1 MLEIKNL
8 TYKYENHIALNNINL
23 KIEKGEKIAIL
34 GNNGSGKTTFFLCC
48 NGVYKTKNAVS
59 FNGDYEPKT
68 LRRNVGLVFQDTDT
82 QIIGNT
88 VEKEISFGL
97 MNFGFTKEQTK
108 EKIDYAISAMNLEE
122 MRNRPTYYLSGGE
135 KKRVTI
141 ADIIALETEIIFFDE
156 PTASLDPANIEKFK
170 NTINKLDKTI
180 VISTH
185 DIDFAYE
192 WADRFIIF
200 NNGNIIADGDYAIFE
215 KNDIIEKANLRKPI
229 LWQTMEV
236 MGYKDYS
243 KYPRSIEELRRIEM
257 KKAILVVSFGTS
269 FDETR
274 EKTIGAIEKEIAKE
288 FPDYI
293 VKRAFTSGVIM
304 NNLAK
309 RGIIIP
315 NVVTALEEL
324 SAQGVIDVFVQPTH
338 IIPGEEYDKLV
349 SMAEGCKDKF
359 GSFKIGKPLMWNE
372 NDYKN
377 VSDFLIKEYGDTE
390 KAVILMGHG
399 TEHRA
404 NDVYLK
410 LSDILENHNIF
421 VGTVENKPDIY
432 DVLNKTENF
441 KNIVLV
447 PFMVVAGDHAVN
459 DMAGDD
465 DDSWKSVMKNVGR
478 NVEVVLKGVGE
489 YLPIREIYCEH
500 IRREL

>member
-1 MLEIKNL
+1 M
-8 TYKYENHIALNNINL
+8 
-23 KIEKGEKIAIL
+23 G
-34 GNNGSGKTTFFLCC
+34 
-48 NGVYKTKNAVS
+48 

-68 LRRNVGLVFQDTDT
+68 LRRNVGLVFQDADT

-200 NNGNIIADGDYAIFE
+200 NNGNIIADGNYAIFE

-243 KYPRSIEELRRIEM
+243 KYPRSIEEL
-257 KKAILVVSFGTS
+257 KKNYG
-269 FDETR
+269 
-274 EKTIGAIEKEIAKE
+274 EIK
-288 FPDYI
+288 
-293 VKRAFTSGVIM
+293 
-304 NNLAK
+304 
-309 RGIIIP
+309 
-315 NVVTALEEL
+315 
-324 SAQGVIDVFVQPTH
+324 
-338 IIPGEEYDKLV
+338 
-349 SMAEGCKDKF
+349 
-359 GSFKIGKPLMWNE
+359 
-372 NDYKN
+372 
-377 VSDFLIKEYGDTE
+377 
-390 KAVILMGHG
+390 
-399 TEHRA
+399 
-404 NDVYLK
+404 
-410 LSDILENHNIF
+410 
-421 VGTVENKPDIY
+421 
-432 DVLNKTENF
+432 
-441 KNIVLV
+441 
-447 PFMVVAGDHAVN
+447 
-459 DMAGDD
+459 
-465 DDSWKSVMKNVGR
+465 
-478 NVEVVLKGVGE
+478 
-489 YLPIREIYCEH
+489 
-500 IRREL
+500 

>member
-1 MLEIKNL
+1 MQRCL
-8 TYKYENHIALNNINL
+8 
-23 KIEKGEKIAIL
+23 
-34 GNNGSGKTTFFLCC
+34 
-48 NGVYKTKNAVS
+48 KTKNAVS
-59 FNGDYEPKT
+59 FIGDYEPKS
-68 LRRNVGLVFQDTDT
+68 LRRNVGLVFQDADT

-243 KYPRSIEELRRIEM
+243 KYPRSIEEL
-257 KKAILVVSFGTS
+257 KKNYG
-269 FDETR
+269 
-274 EKTIGAIEKEIAKE
+274 
-288 FPDYI
+288 
-293 VKRAFTSGVIM
+293 
-304 NNLAK
+304 
-309 RGIIIP
+309 
-315 NVVTALEEL
+315 EL
-324 SAQGVIDVFVQPTH
+324 
-338 IIPGEEYDKLV
+338 K
-349 SMAEGCKDKF
+349 
-359 GSFKIGKPLMWNE
+359 
-372 NDYKN
+372 
-377 VSDFLIKEYGDTE
+377 
-390 KAVILMGHG
+390 
-399 TEHRA
+399 
-404 NDVYLK
+404 
-410 LSDILENHNIF
+410 
-421 VGTVENKPDIY
+421 
-432 DVLNKTENF
+432 
-441 KNIVLV
+441 
-447 PFMVVAGDHAVN
+447 
-459 DMAGDD
+459 
-465 DDSWKSVMKNVGR
+465 
-478 NVEVVLKGVGE
+478 
-489 YLPIREIYCEH
+489 
-500 IRREL
+500 

>member
-1 MLEIKNL
+1 MI
-8 TYKYENHIALNNINL
+8 
-23 KIEKGEKIAIL
+23 
-34 GNNGSGKTTFFLCC
+34 
-48 NGVYKTKNAVS
+48 YKTKNAVS

-68 LRRNVGLVFQDTDT
+68 LRRNVGLVFQDADT

-243 KYPRSIEELRRIEM
+243 KYPRSIEEL
-257 KKAILVVSFGTS
+257 KKNYG
-269 FDETR
+269 
-274 EKTIGAIEKEIAKE
+274 
-288 FPDYI
+288 
-293 VKRAFTSGVIM
+293 
-304 NNLAK
+304 
-309 RGIIIP
+309 
-315 NVVTALEEL
+315 EL
-324 SAQGVIDVFVQPTH
+324 
-338 IIPGEEYDKLV
+338 K
-349 SMAEGCKDKF
+349 
-359 GSFKIGKPLMWNE
+359 
-372 NDYKN
+372 
-377 VSDFLIKEYGDTE
+377 
-390 KAVILMGHG
+390 
-399 TEHRA
+399 
-404 NDVYLK
+404 
-410 LSDILENHNIF
+410 
-421 VGTVENKPDIY
+421 
-432 DVLNKTENF
+432 
-441 KNIVLV
+441 
-447 PFMVVAGDHAVN
+447 
-459 DMAGDD
+459 
-465 DDSWKSVMKNVGR
+465 
-478 NVEVVLKGVGE
+478 
-489 YLPIREIYCEH
+489 
-500 IRREL
+500 

>member
-59 FNGDYEPKT
+59 FNVDYEPKT
-68 LRRNVGLVFQDTDT
+68 LRRNVGLVFQDADT

-200 NNGNIIADGDYAIFE
+200 NNGNIIADGNYAIFE

-243 KYPRSIEELRRIEM
+243 KYPRSIEEL
-257 KKAILVVSFGTS
+257 KKNYG
-269 FDETR
+269 
-274 EKTIGAIEKEIAKE
+274 EIK
-288 FPDYI
+288 
-293 VKRAFTSGVIM
+293 
-304 NNLAK
+304 
-309 RGIIIP
+309 
-315 NVVTALEEL
+315 
-324 SAQGVIDVFVQPTH
+324 
-338 IIPGEEYDKLV
+338 
-349 SMAEGCKDKF
+349 
-359 GSFKIGKPLMWNE
+359 
-372 NDYKN
+372 
-377 VSDFLIKEYGDTE
+377 
-390 KAVILMGHG
+390 
-399 TEHRA
+399 
-404 NDVYLK
+404 
-410 LSDILENHNIF
+410 
-421 VGTVENKPDIY
+421 
-432 DVLNKTENF
+432 
-441 KNIVLV
+441 
-447 PFMVVAGDHAVN
+447 
-459 DMAGDD
+459 
-465 DDSWKSVMKNVGR
+465 
-478 NVEVVLKGVGE
+478 
-489 YLPIREIYCEH
+489 
-500 IRREL
+500 

>member
-68 LRRNVGLVFQDTDT
+68 LRRNVGLVFQDADT

-170 NTINKLDKTI
+170 NNINKLDKTI

-200 NNGNIIADGDYAIFE
+200 NNGNIIADGNYAIFE

-243 KYPRSIEELRRIEM
+243 KYPRSIEEL
-257 KKAILVVSFGTS
+257 KKNYG
-269 FDETR
+269 
-274 EKTIGAIEKEIAKE
+274 EIK
-288 FPDYI
+288 
-293 VKRAFTSGVIM
+293 
-304 NNLAK
+304 
-309 RGIIIP
+309 
-315 NVVTALEEL
+315 
-324 SAQGVIDVFVQPTH
+324 
-338 IIPGEEYDKLV
+338 
-349 SMAEGCKDKF
+349 
-359 GSFKIGKPLMWNE
+359 
-372 NDYKN
+372 
-377 VSDFLIKEYGDTE
+377 
-390 KAVILMGHG
+390 
-399 TEHRA
+399 
-404 NDVYLK
+404 
-410 LSDILENHNIF
+410 
-421 VGTVENKPDIY
+421 
-432 DVLNKTENF
+432 
-441 KNIVLV
+441 
-447 PFMVVAGDHAVN
+447 
-459 DMAGDD
+459 
-465 DDSWKSVMKNVGR
+465 
-478 NVEVVLKGVGE
+478 
-489 YLPIREIYCEH
+489 
-500 IRREL
+500 

>member
-23 KIEKGEKIAIL
+23 KIEMGEKIAIL

-48 NGVYKTKNAVS
+48 NCVYKTKNAVS

-68 LRRNVGLVFQDTDT
+68 LRINVGLVFQDADT

-200 NNGNIIADGDYAIFE
+200 NNGNIIADGNYAIFE

-243 KYPRSIEELRRIEM
+243 KYPRSIEEL
-257 KKAILVVSFGTS
+257 KKNYG
-269 FDETR
+269 
-274 EKTIGAIEKEIAKE
+274 
-288 FPDYI
+288 
-293 VKRAFTSGVIM
+293 
-304 NNLAK
+304 
-309 RGIIIP
+309 
-315 NVVTALEEL
+315 EL
-324 SAQGVIDVFVQPTH
+324 
-338 IIPGEEYDKLV
+338 K
-349 SMAEGCKDKF
+349 
-359 GSFKIGKPLMWNE
+359 
-372 NDYKN
+372 
-377 VSDFLIKEYGDTE
+377 
-390 KAVILMGHG
+390 
-399 TEHRA
+399 
-404 NDVYLK
+404 
-410 LSDILENHNIF
+410 
-421 VGTVENKPDIY
+421 
-432 DVLNKTENF
+432 
-441 KNIVLV
+441 
-447 PFMVVAGDHAVN
+447 
-459 DMAGDD
+459 
-465 DDSWKSVMKNVGR
+465 
-478 NVEVVLKGVGE
+478 
-489 YLPIREIYCEH
+489 
-500 IRREL
+500 

>member
-48 NGVYKTKNAVS
+48 NGVYTTKNAVS
-59 FNGDYEPKT
+59 INGDYEPKT
-68 LRRNVGLVFQDTDT
+68 LRRNLGLEFQDEDT

-243 KYPRSIEELRRIEM
+243 KYPRSIEEL
-257 KKAILVVSFGTS
+257 KKNYG
-269 FDETR
+269 
-274 EKTIGAIEKEIAKE
+274 
-288 FPDYI
+288 
-293 VKRAFTSGVIM
+293 
-304 NNLAK
+304 
-309 RGIIIP
+309 
-315 NVVTALEEL
+315 EL
-324 SAQGVIDVFVQPTH
+324 
-338 IIPGEEYDKLV
+338 K
-349 SMAEGCKDKF
+349 
-359 GSFKIGKPLMWNE
+359 
-372 NDYKN
+372 
-377 VSDFLIKEYGDTE
+377 
-390 KAVILMGHG
+390 
-399 TEHRA
+399 
-404 NDVYLK
+404 
-410 LSDILENHNIF
+410 
-421 VGTVENKPDIY
+421 
-432 DVLNKTENF
+432 
-441 KNIVLV
+441 
-447 PFMVVAGDHAVN
+447 
-459 DMAGDD
+459 
-465 DDSWKSVMKNVGR
+465 
-478 NVEVVLKGVGE
+478 
-489 YLPIREIYCEH
+489 
-500 IRREL
+500 

>member
-1 MLEIKNL
+1 MEIMK
-8 TYKYENHIALNNINL
+8 
-23 KIEKGEKIAIL
+23 
-34 GNNGSGKTTFFLCC
+34 
-48 NGVYKTKNAVS
+48 
-59 FNGDYEPKT
+59 PKT

-243 KYPRSIEELRRIEM
+243 KYPRSIEEL
-257 KKAILVVSFGTS
+257 KKNYG
-269 FDETR
+269 
-274 EKTIGAIEKEIAKE
+274 
-288 FPDYI
+288 
-293 VKRAFTSGVIM
+293 
-304 NNLAK
+304 
-309 RGIIIP
+309 
-315 NVVTALEEL
+315 EL
-324 SAQGVIDVFVQPTH
+324 
-338 IIPGEEYDKLV
+338 K
-349 SMAEGCKDKF
+349 
-359 GSFKIGKPLMWNE
+359 
-372 NDYKN
+372 
-377 VSDFLIKEYGDTE
+377 
-390 KAVILMGHG
+390 
-399 TEHRA
+399 
-404 NDVYLK
+404 
-410 LSDILENHNIF
+410 
-421 VGTVENKPDIY
+421 
-432 DVLNKTENF
+432 
-441 KNIVLV
+441 
-447 PFMVVAGDHAVN
+447 
-459 DMAGDD
+459 
-465 DDSWKSVMKNVGR
+465 
-478 NVEVVLKGVGE
+478 
-489 YLPIREIYCEH
+489 
-500 IRREL
+500 

>member
-48 NGVYKTKNAVS
+48 NVVYKTKDAVS

-68 LRRNVGLVFQDTDT
+68 LRRNVGLVFQDADT

-243 KYPRSIEELRRIEM
+243 KYPRSIEEL
-257 KKAILVVSFGTS
+257 KKNYG
-269 FDETR
+269 
-274 EKTIGAIEKEIAKE
+274 EIK
-288 FPDYI
+288 
-293 VKRAFTSGVIM
+293 
-304 NNLAK
+304 
-309 RGIIIP
+309 
-315 NVVTALEEL
+315 
-324 SAQGVIDVFVQPTH
+324 
-338 IIPGEEYDKLV
+338 
-349 SMAEGCKDKF
+349 
-359 GSFKIGKPLMWNE
+359 
-372 NDYKN
+372 
-377 VSDFLIKEYGDTE
+377 
-390 KAVILMGHG
+390 
-399 TEHRA
+399 
-404 NDVYLK
+404 
-410 LSDILENHNIF
+410 
-421 VGTVENKPDIY
+421 
-432 DVLNKTENF
+432 
-441 KNIVLV
+441 
-447 PFMVVAGDHAVN
+447 
-459 DMAGDD
+459 
-465 DDSWKSVMKNVGR
+465 
-478 NVEVVLKGVGE
+478 
-489 YLPIREIYCEH
+489 
-500 IRREL
+500 